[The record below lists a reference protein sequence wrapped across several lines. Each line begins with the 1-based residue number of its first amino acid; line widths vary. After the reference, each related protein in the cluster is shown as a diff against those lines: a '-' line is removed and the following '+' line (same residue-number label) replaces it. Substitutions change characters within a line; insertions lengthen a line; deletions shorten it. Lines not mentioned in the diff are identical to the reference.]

1 MIQQQIEQIQ
11 AKLENASGLS
21 PENRSD
27 LLNLLAD
34 LKAQV
39 EMLSQTNEE
48 GARSVTTF
56 AHASAHEATR
66 PDKNPQE
73 LESALEGLTT
83 SVVGLESSHP
93 KLAEVVNRIAVVLSN
108 MGI

>member
-21 PENRSD
+21 PESRSD

-48 GARSVTTF
+48 SARSVTTF